1 MSLKELGP
9 DAGGAPGPPLAY
21 PIEDVPA
28 VTGIRRTK
36 VFEAI
41 RAKQLMVR
49 KVGRSTIIERPELI
63 RYLRSL
69 PIKGRQPETVSV

>member
-1 MSLKELGP
+1 MSLKELGL
-9 DAGGAPGPPLAY
+9 DAGDVQKSPLAY

-36 VFEAI
+36 IFEAV
-41 RAKQLMVR
+41 RAKQLMAR